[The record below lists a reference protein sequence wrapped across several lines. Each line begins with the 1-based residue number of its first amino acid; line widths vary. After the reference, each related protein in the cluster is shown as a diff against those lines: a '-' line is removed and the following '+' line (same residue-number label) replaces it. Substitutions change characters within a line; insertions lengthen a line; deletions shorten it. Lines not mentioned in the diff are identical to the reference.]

1 MKLILFRINLWH
13 TSSPPPPQT
22 PPAEIIRSVAQHAAS
37 TCPTLAPDA
46 TREQL
51 VINLLQCLSDP
62 KNSIFFFEDS
72 KRLTI
77 EQTPNGTHYYFNN
90 INKGQFSITIPNNEE
105 KISIDAPTFFA
116 EAIIQTVG
124 DRSIDVTPP
133 DGYRCSCKDL
143 SLTPQQLQKLIS
155 NFSSLLKSLEKQ
167 SQSSSSLPPQTQEP
181 SILALWNASEG
192 SSRSS

>member
-1 MKLILFRINLWH
+1 MAYF
-13 TSSPPPPQT
+13 TPPPPAIT
-22 PPAEIIRSVAQHAAS
+22 PPADIRSVAQHAAS
-37 TCPTLAPDA
+37 ACPTLAPDA

-51 VINLLQCLSDP
+51 VSNLLECLRDP

-72 KRLTI
+72 KPPTPPTI
-77 EQTPNGTHYYFNN
+77 EPTSNGNGTRYSFNN
-90 INKGQFSITIPNNEE
+90 TKGPFSITIPNNEE
-105 KISIDAPTFFA
+105 KISIDAPTFIA